1 MNRGVLGMLNL
12 YDWWFSDITQEERL
26 TIQTNLDNN
35 PLGISYNSLIIGDD
49 SDELDTFVN
58 GEPLGNVSFDTLL
71 NGELTYAPAKKRQ
84 VHLLTL
90 ISNYL
95 SINKDS
101 TLIIKLLNKA
111 ESFSDSSSFIDRHF
125 LYSNLIKNYSKQSDS
140 KSYEFYLLKMISISK
155 QTAQEFKN
163 EYKDSPL
170 PGSLGID
177 GWYKHLIKNQRV
189 EEALNFLTEVDA
201 QGWRIEHL
209 KEDAAKIAK
218 TLNLNFV
225 SLKIIEKYSKAELD
239 RCPQEI
245 IIKYFYQEI
254 ENDIVN
260 GVSIDKNVEMINAYL
275 LKSLVPYPTI
285 EAYLYIGRI
294 YLQLGELTKAK
305 QNFERIF
312 NLKDWLSSNTIAIFC
327 KNIGNIYFEIN
338 DFPEALIWY
347 KHGLKLNPL
356 LSVKKQISQL
366 EK

>member
-84 VHLLTL
+84 VHLLSM

-95 SINKDS
+95 DTNKDS
-101 TLIIKLLNKA
+101 ALIIKLLNKA
-111 ESFSDSSSFIDRHF
+111 ESFSDSTSFIDRHF
-125 LYSNLIKNYSKQSDS
+125 LYSNFIKNCNKHSDR
-140 KSYEFYLLKMISISK
+140 KLYESYLLKMLSISK
-155 QTAQEFKN
+155 QTALEFKK
-163 EYKDSPL
+163 EFKDSPL
-170 PGSLGID
+170 PRSLGID

-189 EEALNFLTEVDA
+189 EEALNFLTEVDT
-201 QGWRIEHL
+201 QGWRVEHL

-218 TLNLNFV
+218 TLNLNFD
-225 SLKIIEKYSKAELD
+225 SLKIIDKYSKAELD
-239 RCPQEI
+239 SCPPSLK
-245 IIKYFYQEI
+245 IKYFYQEI
-254 ENDIVN
+254 ENDILN
-260 GVSIDKNVEMINAYL
+260 GVSIDKNVEMMNVYL
-275 LKSLVPYPTI
+275 LKTLVPYPTI
-285 EAYLYIGRI
+285 EAYLYIGRV
-294 YLQLGELTKAK
+294 YLQLGEFTKAK

-312 NLKDWLSSNTIAIFC
+312 DMNDWLSSNTIAIFC

-356 LSVKKQISQL
+356 LSVKKQIRQL